1 MKYGPFKCM
10 CFLRPMT
17 VLEDQA
23 IIVNITQGLYLILSS
38 VHAVRTVYYRCEP
51 RLRSGETQNVNNW
64 RVCIFNID
72 TEFLRLPLYWS
83 KANLAA
89 MCLDDRKHFGN
100 LLQNFS

>member
-1 MKYGPFKCM
+1 M

-23 IIVNITQGLYLILSS
+23 IIVSITQGLYLILSS

-51 RLRSGETQNVNNW
+51 SHGPVKLKMLTTGGFVF
-64 RVCIFNID
+64 FNID
-72 TEFLRLPLYWS
+72 TEFLRLPLDWS
-83 KANLAA
+83 KVNLAA

-100 LLQNFS
+100 LLQNVS

>member
-1 MKYGPFKCM
+1 MKYEPFKCTY
-10 CFLRPMT
+10 FFRPMT

-23 IIVNITQGLYLILSS
+23 IIVSIAQGLYLILGS

-51 RLRSGETQNVNNW
+51 SHGPVKLKILTHR

-72 TEFLRLPLYWS
+72 TEILRLDWS
-83 KANLAA
+83 KVNLAA

-100 LLQNFS
+100 LQQYFS